1 MTEAAAE
8 AGSEPQT
15 DTIPASAAKA
25 DTGVPARPG
34 SAKSAKPDVSP
45 PPTFPSRV
53 LRFFDL
59 RRFDVNRLL
68 RYFGLFIVLSA
79 VASASISFLVLT
91 GATPIEPEPDV
102 WMSIWVVNA
111 VLVLIVVALVL
122 AEAVML
128 VQSRLRKEAGAGLHT
143 RLVGLFAFGAAL
155 PAFIVAT
162 VAIIALN
169 QGLDQWFSDRTRAM
183 VESSRLVARSYMLE
197 HADVLRDDVL
207 GVTHAIE
214 EMRNT
219 FDDDRETFERVFTAI
234 SQERGLPWAFLLN
247 ADREVI
253 LRAKINTPGRVPV
266 LPQDGLEGVEIGQ
279 PTNIAPGRTNLI
291 GSVVKLR
298 GYEEVY
304 LFAARPVDP
313 QVLEYMRLTDQNVT
327 EYREYESSRLV
338 FQVTFAIMYLGLA
351 LVVLL
356 AAVWIGIALANRLVA
371 PIRNLMIASSRV
383 SQGDL
388 DVQVPVTEKRG
399 DMHDLSVRF
408 NLMTQEIKSQ
418 RQLLLRANQMI
429 DQRRQFTEAV
439 LEGVS
444 AGVVG
449 LDQFARVNLV
459 NGRAA
464 SIFNM
469 AEPDLVGV
477 DVAKTVPELKGIV
490 DLVSH
495 GRRGQ
500 SQQQITFNRTGQER
514 TYQVRITREGTVTNS
529 KGFVITLDDIT
540 ELMAAQ
546 RTSAWA
552 DVAQRIAHEIKNP
565 LTPIQ
570 LSAERLRRRYAERLA
585 DDIEVFDKCTSTI
598 VRQVGDIGRMVDEF
612 SAFARMPVARI
623 ESGDLA
629 DAVRQAVFSES
640 VRHPHIK
647 IETDIPEGTIAADF
661 DARLITQALTNVIKN
676 AAEALEGMAG
686 GKIDDPRIVV
696 SVRERENDFQVLV
709 SDNGPGWPKDARQKL
724 LEPYVTT
731 RDKGTGLGLAI
742 VLKIVEQHSGEVEL
756 LDSQLEPGTKAKS
769 EPGTKAK
776 SGPARKPRAGRAAR
790 RGACLAFTLTKTV
803 PDTLDVEKEPPG
815 AEGEGETTIKAGRAE
830 DGGKTTAR
838 TGKAGAPKTEPNSGS
853 SSDTN
858 GESGNL
864 PVASPVPAEGS

>member
-8 AGSEPQT
+8 AASEPPQA
-15 DTIPASAAKA
+15 INPPS
-25 DTGVPARPG
+25 GG
-34 SAKSAKPDVSP
+34 AKPVDDGADPGQGRPDSDQASSVVDKAGSVGNRRL
-45 PPTFPSRV
+45 F
-53 LRFFDL
+53 LGRFE
-59 RRFDVNRLL
+59 VNRLL

-79 VASASISFLVLT
+79 VASASISFLILT
-91 GATPIEPEPDV
+91 GATPIDPEPDV
-102 WMSIWVVNA
+102 WMAIWVVNA

-122 AEAVML
+122 AEAVLL
-128 VQSRLRKEAGAGLHT
+128 VQSRLKKQAGAGLHT

-155 PAFIVAT
+155 PAFIVAA
-162 VAIIALN
+162 VAVIALN
-169 QGLDQWFSDRTRAM
+169 QGLDQWFSDRTRSM

-207 GVTHAIE
+207 GVTHALE
-214 EMRNT
+214 EIRNT
-219 FDDDRETFERVFTAI
+219 FDEDRATFEKVFTTIA
-234 SQERGLPWAFLLN
+234 QERGLPWAFLVDAN
-247 ADREVI
+247 RDVI
-253 LRAKINTPGRVPV
+253 VRAKINTPGRVPV
-266 LPQDGLEGVEIGQ
+266 LPKDGLEGVEVGL

-298 GYEEVY
+298 GYGEIY
-304 LFAARPVDP
+304 LFAARPVNP
-313 QVLEYMRLTDQNVT
+313 EVLEYMRLTDQNVT
-327 EYREYESSRLV
+327 DYREYESSRLV
-338 FQVTFAIMYLGLA
+338 FQVTFAIMYFGLA

-383 SQGDL
+383 SQGNL

-418 RQLLLRANQMI
+418 RQMLLRANQMI

-449 LDQFARVNLV
+449 LDQFGRVNLA

-464 SIFNM
+464 AIFDI
-469 AEPDLVGV
+469 AEPELVGV
-477 DVAKTVPELKGIV
+477 DVAKAVPELKGIV
-490 DLVSH
+490 ELVSV

-500 SQQQITFNRTGQER
+500 SQQQITFNRGGQER

-552 DVAQRIAHEIKNP
+552 DVARRIAHEIKNP

-570 LSAERLRRRYAERLA
+570 LSAERLRRRYSKRLA

-612 SAFARMPVARI
+612 SAFARMPMARI
-623 ESGDLA
+623 ESGDLT

-640 VRHPHIK
+640 VRHPD
-647 IETDIPEGTIAADF
+647 IEIVTDFPQGPVIAEF
-661 DARLITQALTNVIKN
+661 DARLITQALTNLIKN
-676 AAEALEGMAG
+676 AAEAIEGMPG
-686 GKIDDPRIVV
+686 GEIEDPRITVA
-696 SVRERENDFQVLV
+696 VRERENDFQVLV

-742 VLKIVEQHSGEVEL
+742 VLKIVEQHNGEVQL
-756 LDSQLEPGTKAKS
+756 LDCDPGAQEQGTDKKATPAK
-769 EPGTKAK
+769 GTGKK
-776 SGPARKPRAGRAAR
+776 IR
-790 RGACLAFTLTKTV
+790 RGACLAFTLAKTV
-803 PDTLDVEKEPPG
+803 PDPRDIEAADLEAGKSGAGKSGAGKTG
-815 AEGEGETTIKAGRAE
+815 AEEAAGEPVDPAVPGDTRTTQKGKGGEKPA
-830 DGGKTTAR
+830 
-838 TGKAGAPKTEPNSGS
+838 
-853 SSDTN
+853 
-858 GESGNL
+858 
-864 PVASPVPAEGS
+864 ASPELARST